1 MENLRHGDFI
11 FVHDYTFSDRSEHM
25 VMLKK
30 FVLEASWHRIVKLLH
45 EDPYAL
51 VMRLKNIKQD
61 NSMFIRNSVLQIRD
75 RQYYRAMVVSSAN
88 Q

>member
-1 MENLRHGDFI
+1 
-11 FVHDYTFSDRSEHM
+11 M

-61 NSMFIRNSVLQIRD
+61 NSMFIGNSISQIKEG
-75 RQYYRAMVVSSAN
+75 QYYRAMVVSSAN